1 MKYRAWLFIAIGFF
15 LVQGCA
21 TPKIQMFTDS
31 TDPYKEFT
39 LEGTQTPKVLVIQ
52 ANGQI
57 DEGPS
62 RGLLRDR
69 PGMVPDIVSQLRL
82 AEKDKDIGAV
92 VIKINSPGGT
102 VTASDVLY
110 HELKT
115 FKEKT
120 GVKMVAVFMG
130 IAASGGYYIALPADR
145 IMAHPTTITGSVGVI
160 FLQPKVEGLMEKLGV
175 GVDVSKSGDKKD
187 MGSPF
192 RASTAE
198 EARLLQDLTDQL
210 GQRFIDLLTRHRQ
223 VSPEA
228 LAEIRTA
235 RIFLADE
242 ARRLGM
248 VDRIGYVEDAI
259 ESAKTLAGLP
269 DDARVVVYRRG
280 EFPDDTVYNAA
291 GTTAGTAEPELVHLE
306 LPGSMGELS
315 SGFFYIWPPAAGL

>member
-1 MKYRAWLFIAIGFF
+1 MKMRAGLLITIGFF
-15 LVQGCA
+15 LLQGCFS
-21 TPKIQMFTDS
+21 PKIRMFTDS
-31 TDPYKEFT
+31 TDPYQEFT
-39 LEGTQTPKVLVIQ
+39 LEGTQTPKVLVLQ

-69 PGMVPDIVSQLRL
+69 PGMVPDIVSQLRR

-115 FKEKT
+115 FKERT

-145 IMAHPTTITGSVGVI
+145 IVAHPTTITGSVGVI

-192 RASTAE
+192 RPSTAE

-210 GQRFIDLLTRHRQ
+210 GQRFITLLTQHRQ
-223 VSPEA
+223 ISPEA

-242 ARRLGM
+242 ARQLGM

-259 ESAKTLAGLP
+259 QSAKTLAGLP
-269 DDARVVVYRRG
+269 DDAKVVVYRRG

-291 GTTAGTAEPELVHLE
+291 GTTTGTAKPELVHIE

>member
-1 MKYRAWLFIAIGFF
+1 MKMRFWLLMSLGFF
-15 LVQGCA
+15 LLQGCA
-21 TPKIQMFTDS
+21 TPKIRLFTDS
-31 TDPYKEFT
+31 TVPYKEYT
-39 LEGTQTPKVLVIQ
+39 LEGTQSPKVLVIQ

-62 RGLLRDR
+62 KGLLRDR

-82 AEKDKDIGAV
+82 AEKDDDVGAV
-92 VIKINSPGGT
+92 VIKINSPGGS

-110 HELKT
+110 HEIKT

-120 GVKMVAVFMG
+120 GKKVVAVFMG

-145 IMAHPTTITGSVGVI
+145 IVAHPTTVTGSVGVI

-175 GVDVSKSGDKKD
+175 GVDVSKSGDQKD

-192 RASTAE
+192 RASTEE

-210 GQRFIDLLTRHRQ
+210 GRRFIDLLIQHRQ
-223 VSPEA
+223 VTPEA
-228 LAEIRTA
+228 LDDIRTA

-242 ARRLGM
+242 ARQLGL

-259 ESAKTLAGLP
+259 QSAKTLAGLP
-269 DDARVVVYRRG
+269 DDAKVVVYRRG

-291 GTTAGTAEPELVHLE
+291 GTLGGTAEPELIHVE
-306 LPGSMGELS
+306 LPGAIGELG

>member
-1 MKYRAWLFIAIGFF
+1 MKNRAWIFIAIGFF

-31 TDPYKEFT
+31 SDPYKEFT

-92 VIKINSPGGT
+92 VIKINSPGGS

-145 IMAHPTTITGSVGVI
+145 IVAHPTTITGSVGVI

-198 EARLLQDLTDQL
+198 ETRLLQDLTDQL
-210 GQRFIDLLTRHRQ
+210 GRRFMDLLTRHRQ

-242 ARRLGM
+242 ARQLGL

-259 ESAKTLAGLP
+259 QSAKTLAGLP
-269 DDARVVVYRRG
+269 DDAKVVVYRRG
-280 EFPDDTVYNAA
+280 KFPDDTVYNAA
-291 GTTAGTAEPELVHLE
+291 GTTTGTAKPELVHIE
-306 LPGSMGELS
+306 LPGSVGELS